1 MKGNLTLKEY
11 ILADSGEIVYAT
23 SLREAKEKLS
33 RFHYTHAELQS
44 VVAIEDYEGGKY
56 VTPRT

>member
-11 ILADSGEIVYAT
+11 ILTDSGEIVYAA
-23 SLREAKEKLS
+23 SLQEAKEKLS

-44 VVAIEDYEGGKY
+44 VVAAEDFENGKY
-56 VTPRT
+56 VTPRA